1 MALQD
6 RIAMRDF
13 YDSYGEDEWLRL
25 EKDVPGRVS
34 FEVHK
39 RFLARFIS
47 PGMRVLE
54 IGAGPG
60 RFTLELANLGA
71 TVVVTDF
78 SPIQLELNRTYLA
91 KTDAESVVES
101 RELLDV
107 CDTSRY
113 RDGEFDAVVAFGG
126 PLSYAFEAA
135 EDALRGLLRVTRPTG
150 PVIASVMSTLGTWR
164 YLLPAVAMLD
174 QEIGEDANDA
184 VLKTGD
190 LRLVGFGHMCQ
201 MFRSSEIQQV
211 VQRCGAQL
219 EAMSASN
226 WASLGDTETLLA
238 LESDQGRWM
247 RFLENE
253 IEFSAEPGALDGGT
267 HILFAASLSYMR
279 PE

>member
-1 MALQD
+1 MTLQD

-13 YDSYGEDEWLRL
+13 YNSYGAEEWNRL
-25 EKDVPGRVS
+25 EKDIPGRVS

-39 RFLARFIS
+39 RFMARFIK

-78 SPIQLELNRTYLA
+78 SPIQLELNRTYVS
-91 KTDAESVVES
+91 KTDAEAVVVS

-113 RDGEFDAVVAFGG
+113 GDGEFDAVLAFGG
-126 PLSYAFEAA
+126 PLSYAFEAV
-135 EDALRGLLRVTRPTG
+135 DDSFQGLLRVTRPTA

-164 YLLPAVAMLD
+164 YMLPAVAMLD
-174 QEIGEDANDA
+174 EEIGEEANDA
-184 VLKTGD
+184 VLRTGD
-190 LRLVGFGHMCQ
+190 LRLVGSGHMCQ
-201 MFRSSEIQQV
+201 MFRAHEVQQLV
-211 VQRCGAQL
+211 RRCGAEL
-219 EAMSASN
+219 DAISASN
-226 WASLGDTETLLA
+226 WASLGDVETLLA
-238 LESDQGRWM
+238 LESDQLRWK

-253 IEFSAEPGALDGGT
+253 IQFSAEPGALDGGT
-267 HILFAASLSYMR
+267 HILFAASRS
-279 PE
+279 

>member
-1 MALQD
+1 MTLQD

-13 YDSYGEDEWLRL
+13 YNSYGVEEWNRL
-25 EKDVPGRVS
+25 EKDIPGRVS

-39 RFLARFIS
+39 RFMARFIK

-78 SPIQLELNRTYLA
+78 SPIQLELNRTYVS
-91 KTDAESVVES
+91 KTDAEAVVVS

-113 RDGEFDAVVAFGG
+113 GDGEFDAVLAFGG
-126 PLSYAFEAA
+126 PLSYAFEAV
-135 EDALRGLLRVTRPTG
+135 DDSFQGLLRVTRPTA

-164 YLLPAVAMLD
+164 YMLPAVAMLD
-174 QEIGEDANDA
+174 EEIGEEANDA
-184 VLKTGD
+184 VLRTGD
-190 LRLVGFGHMCQ
+190 LRLVGSGHMCQ
-201 MFRSSEIQQV
+201 MFRAHEVQQLV
-211 VQRCGAQL
+211 RRCGAEL
-219 EAMSASN
+219 DAISASN
-226 WASLGDTETLLA
+226 WASLGDIETLLA
-238 LESDQGRWM
+238 LESDQLRWK

-253 IEFSAEPGALDGGT
+253 IQFSAEPGALDGGT
-267 HILFAASLSYMR
+267 HILFAASRS
-279 PE
+279 